1 MKSII
6 VGTAGHID
14 HGKTALV
21 KALTGIDADRLE
33 EEKRRGITIDLG
45 FANMDLQMAGD
56 RAENDAA
63 KNPANND
70 PAKNDPA
77 KGGETLRIGFVDV
90 PGHERFVR
98 NMLAGVGGIDLVLLV
113 IAADEGIK
121 PQTREHFDI
130 LQLLGV
136 RRGITVLTKADAVD
150 AETLEVVRLEVQEF
164 LRGTFLDNPKSDDSE
179 FDGAKIRENAESEK
193 SEFLDRAGS
202 NQSKSIVAV
211 SSRTG
216 AGLEELKRAL
226 VAAAGEVTARDSKAL
241 VRLPIDRVF
250 TMKGFGTVVTG
261 TLVAGTIRAED
272 ELEVFPTGQRVRVRG
287 VQVHGQVA
295 EAAVAGQRT
304 ALNLA
309 GASTEDLA
317 RGMTLAPPETFR
329 TTRVVDVKMRLLAS
343 APRALKDGARVHFHS
358 YTMESVGE
366 VRLYEARKMDHTQL
380 HDSPVTTSTSR
391 AQNARE
397 IGPPLVRE
405 FAESP
410 TLAAKNAA
418 RMGHLRSVGRPELFP
433 GGEAFAQIRLAEA
446 ALLMPGDR
454 FILRQFSPV
463 VTIGGGVVL
472 DAAPMTDP
480 KGVRKL
486 QKAAGAAIPAFVQ
499 SMEEFGA
506 GRAVAILAR
515 RVARRGMRGLTL
527 AEAVAETG
535 WWRAQVVEIA
545 QALIK
550 DGLLVRFQDRL
561 FGKHEFELAQAGV
574 LDAVS
579 GFHGKNPLSAGMS
592 KGELQDEL
600 QRALEMSAELFA
612 AAVESLARAKK
623 LELVNELVR
632 LPGRGVVMKD
642 EEAESKKTIEAAF
655 ATAGL
660 KVPALQEV
668 IAGLKIDKVRAQ
680 KIVTL
685 LLRDRVLVKVSDEL
699 VFHRGALEQLRRD
712 LAAHKTKSAKIDVAK
727 FKELTGVSRKYA
739 IPLLE
744 YLDRERVTRRVGDV
758 REIL

>member
-1 MKSII
+1 MKALI

-45 FANMDLQMAGD
+45 FAHMDLAMAGD
-56 RAENDAA
+56 RAANDAA
-63 KNPANND
+63 KYPAKND

-77 KGGETLRIGFVDV
+77 KNGETLRIGFVDV

-164 LRGTFLDNPKSDDSE
+164 LRGTFLDDSSSG
-179 FDGAKIRENAESEK
+179 DSKTDN
-193 SEFLDRAGS
+193 
-202 NQSKSIVAV
+202 SKSIVAV
-211 SSRTG
+211 SSLTG

-226 VAAAGEVTARDSKAL
+226 VAAAGEVAARDSRAL

-261 TLVAGTIRAED
+261 TLVAGTIRPED
-272 ELEVFPTGQRVRVRG
+272 ELEVFPTGRRVRVRG
-287 VQVHGQVA
+287 VQVHGQA
-295 EAAVAGQRT
+295 ADAAVAGQRT

-317 RGMTLAPPETFR
+317 RGMTLAPPETLR

-358 YTMESVGE
+358 YTMETVGE
-366 VRLYEARKMDHTQL
+366 VRLYGVGAEILSAL
-380 HDSPVTTSTSR
+380 DSNFKIPTSR
-391 AQNARE
+391 AKGARE
-397 IGPPLVRE
+397 
-405 FAESP
+405 
-410 TLAAKNAA
+410 
-418 RMGHLRSVGRPELFP
+418 MGHPEPSQRLQLLP
-433 GGEAFAQIRLAEA
+433 GAEALAQIRFPEA
-446 ALLMPGDR
+446 ALLLPGDH
-454 FILRQFSPV
+454 FILRQLSPV
-463 VTIGGGVVL
+463 VTIGGGVVM

-480 KGVRKL
+480 KGVRKRE
-486 QKAAGAAIPAFVQ
+486 KSAGAAIPAFAR
-499 SMEEFGA
+499 MLEEFGS
-506 GRAVAILAR
+506 GRAPAILAT
-515 RVARRGMRGLTL
+515 RVTRRGMRGLTL

-535 WWRAQVVEIA
+535 WRRAEIVDLA
-545 QALIK
+545 TALIEE
-550 DGLLVRFQDRL
+550 GLLVRFQDRL
-561 FGKHEFELAQAGV
+561 FGTHEFELAQAGV

-592 KGELQDEL
+592 KGEMQDEL
-600 QRALEMSAELFA
+600 SRALEMAPELFA

-632 LPGRGVVMKD
+632 LAGRGVVMKD
-642 EEAESKKTIEAAF
+642 EEAESKKKIEEAF
-655 ATAGL
+655 AAAGL

-712 LAAHKTKSAKIDVAK
+712 LAAYKTKAAKIDVAR

>member
-1 MKSII
+1 MKSLI

-45 FANMDLQMAGD
+45 FAHMDLPAAGD
-56 RAENDAA
+56 RASSIPGKNDA
-63 KNPANND
+63 
-70 PAKNDPA
+70 AKNDPA
-77 KGGETLRIGFVDV
+77 KKAEMLRIGFVDV

-136 RRGITVLTKADAVD
+136 RRGITVLTKSDAVD

-164 LRGTFLDNPKSDDSE
+164 LRGTFMDNPKPDEPKARDSE
-179 FDGAKIRENAESEK
+179 SGGGNAEWENSRSLEK
-193 SEFLDRAGS
+193 SG
-202 NQSKSIVAV
+202 SIVAV
-211 SSRTG
+211 SSLTG

-226 VAAAGEVTARDSKAL
+226 AAAAGEVTARDSGAL

-272 ELEVFPTGQRVRVRG
+272 ELEVFPTGRRVRVRG
-287 VQVHGQVA
+287 VQVHGQGA
-295 EAAVAGQRT
+295 DAAVAGQRT

-317 RGMTLAPPETFR
+317 RGMTLAPPETLR

-358 YTMESVGE
+358 YTMETVGE
-366 VRLYEARKMDHTQL
+366 VRLYGVGEEISSVP
-380 HDSPVTTSTSR
+380 DSQVKIPTSR
-391 AQNARE
+391 AENARE
-397 IGPPLVRE
+397 MGHPGGRE
-405 FAESP
+405 FKVKIP
-410 TLAAKNAA
+410 TLRTERA
-418 RMGHLRSVGRPELFP
+418 RVGHPHAFPRPELFP
-433 GGEAFAQIRLAEA
+433 GAEGFAQIRLAEA
-446 ALLMPGDR
+446 GLLLPWDR

-463 VTIGGGVVL
+463 VTIGGGVVV
-472 DAAPMTDP
+472 DAAPMIDP

-486 QKAAGAAIPAFVQ
+486 EKATGAAIPAFLQ
-499 SMEEFGA
+499 MMEEFGS
-506 GRAVAILAR
+506 GRKGAILAG
-515 RVARRGMRGLTL
+515 RVTRRGMRGLTL

-535 WWRAQVVEIA
+535 WRRAEIVELA
-545 QALIK
+545 GALIE
-550 DGLLVRFQDRL
+550 DGMLVRFQDRL
-561 FGKHEFELAQAGV
+561 FAEHEFELAQAGV
-574 LDAVS
+574 VEAVS
-579 GFHGKNPLSAGMS
+579 GFHGRNPLSAGMS
-592 KGELQDEL
+592 KGEMQDEL
-600 QRALEMSAELFA
+600 QRTLEMAPELFA
-612 AAVESLARAKK
+612 AAVDGLARAKK

-642 EEAESKKTIEAAF
+642 EEAESKKTIEEAF
-655 ATAGL
+655 TAAGL

-668 IAGLKIDKVRAQ
+668 IAGLKIDKGRAQ

-712 LAAHKTKSAKIDVAK
+712 LAGYKTKAAKIDVAK
-727 FKELTGVSRKYA
+727 FKELTGVTRKYA